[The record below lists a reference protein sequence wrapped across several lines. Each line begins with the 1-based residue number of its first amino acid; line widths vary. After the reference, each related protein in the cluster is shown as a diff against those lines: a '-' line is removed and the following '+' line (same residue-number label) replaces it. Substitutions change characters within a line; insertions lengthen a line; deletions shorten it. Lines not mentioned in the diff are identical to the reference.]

1 MRSFLRTL
9 LIAAAGALVLGAA
22 DGAPASG
29 PAVRVKGDRFEIASE
44 SGARSVFFRG
54 INLGA
59 APPGHFPGEFAITK
73 EDYRRWIRFAREL
86 HANSIRVYALH
97 PPAFYQ
103 ALLEE
108 NAAHPDSPIWLFQEV
123 WTELPDSNDFFDP
136 AFDGGFQGEIDNA
149 IDAIHGKLVLPPRPG
164 HAAGTYD
171 ADASPWLAGWILGRE
186 WEPYAVRET
195 QRHHPG
201 STQYRG
207 NYLAVDSGTAMEVW
221 LAKTCER
228 AVAYEVERYGLA
240 HAVSFVN
247 WPTLDPMRHPTETEP
262 GGGEME
268 HDEDAYSVDPSRIR
282 TVREPGTKSRFL
294 GYFATYHVYPY
305 YPDFMNLDPVYAAY
319 KDRHGACSYAGY
331 LADLK
336 AHTKGLPLLLG
347 EFGVPSS
354 RGIAHQ
360 QPQGINHGG
369 FSEDEQGDRDVRL
382 LEDIEDAG
390 CSGALL
396 FSLFDEW
403 FKVNWLVRKLEAPAD
418 RDPFWHN
425 LLDPEEN
432 YGLISFDPPSR
443 IRIDGKVDDWA
454 GIAPYAKAAEAKAV
468 DAKAAGGAGAKSTG
482 GAGAKDGP
490 SASGPPML
498 KALYVTSDQSRLYL
512 RIDYNPESWG
522 FVPGRAGELKRGG
535 TAPPAPG
542 GGIRAFGVS
551 LDVLDPKRGDTRLPA
566 PLQATWSRGAEFVLV
581 VEPPLGESRVFAG
594 SHPGG
599 RAALFI
605 DRSMNYSL
613 YSKFLSGKTFEWNT
627 TPFHPVANHDGLYTP
642 LLIETNRDRVGRD
655 GTRYPALHLNWGRL
669 ERGTE
674 PDVAPGRTW
683 SEADSGRAYDP
694 HAEWQ
699 VDPEAGVIEVAIP
712 WGLLNVGDPSTH
724 AVVDD
729 KGGTRE
735 TETTRTSG
743 IGLLAWATTAPGFVA
758 DSTGP
763 SVPGSPAAPLSQC
776 AFLGPPGTRQLAA
789 AKGLKLT
796 QIVAPDSAVY
806 LWNGWNAPITKEHV
820 KRSAG
825 RVRQAF
831 EGMEAREQSARP
843 DRDGG
848 NR

>member
-1 MRSFLRTL
+1 MKIYARPLRTLFSTPSKTTAPPSVRSFLRTL
-9 LIAAAGALVLGAA
+9 LIAAAGAVLLGAA
-22 DGAPASG
+22 GGAPVG
-29 PAVRVKGDRFEIASE
+29 PVVRVKGDRFNIETA
-44 SGARSVFFRG
+44 SGAKPVFFRG

-86 HANSIRVYALH
+86 HANAIRVYALH
-97 PPAFYQ
+97 PPTFYQ
-103 ALLEE
+103 ALSEE
-108 NAAHPDSPIWLFQEV
+108 NAAHPESPVWLFQEV

-136 AFDGGFQGEIDNA
+136 AFDAGFQGEIRTA

-164 HAAGTYD
+164 HASGTYD
-171 ADASPWLAGWILGRE
+171 IDASPWLAGWILGRE

-195 QRHHPG
+195 QRRHPG
-201 STQYRG
+201 DTKFRG
-207 NYLAVDSGTAMEVW
+207 AYFAVDSGTAMEIW

-228 AVAYEVERYGLA
+228 AAAYEANRYGLA
-240 HAVSFVN
+240 HALSFVN

-282 TVREPGTKSRFL
+282 PVREPGVRSGFL

-305 YPDFMNLDPVYAAY
+305 YPDFMNLDPGYASFR
-319 KDRHGACSYAGY
+319 DRHGACSYAGY
-331 LADLK
+331 LADLR
-336 AHTKGLPLLLG
+336 AHTKGLPLVLG

-382 LEDIEDAG
+382 VEDIADAG

-396 FSLFDEW
+396 FALYDEW
-403 FKVNWLVRKLEAPAD
+403 FKVNWLVRKIDVPPD

-432 YGLISFDPPSR
+432 YGLISFDPPSK
-443 IRIDGKVDDWA
+443 IRIDGNVNDWT
-454 GIAPYAKAAEAKAV
+454 GIAPYAKATDE
-468 DAKAAGGAGAKSTG
+468 GGK
-482 GAGAKDGP
+482 P
-490 SASGPPML
+490 SPL
-498 KALYVTSDQSRLYL
+498 RALYVASDQERFYL
-512 RIDYNPESWG
+512 RIDYAPD
-522 FVPGRAGELKRGG
+522 AGSIAPPRDGEHKSGG
-535 TAPPAPG
+535 TAPPIPSG
-542 GGIRAFGVS
+542 VRALGVS
-551 LDVLDPKRGDTRLPA
+551 LDILDPKRGDTRLPA
-566 PLQATWSRGAEFVLV
+566 PIQATWSRGAEYVLL
-581 VEPPLGESRVFAG
+581 VEPPLAGDAGAGVFQGGAQA
-594 SHPGG
+594 G

-605 DRSMNYSL
+605 DRAMNYSL

-627 TPFHPVANHDGLYTP
+627 APFHPVTNRDGLYTP
-642 LLIETNRDRVGRD
+642 LLIETNRERVGHE
-655 GTRYPALHLNWGRL
+655 GTRYPAQHLNWGRL

-674 PDVAPGRTW
+674 PPVAALAGW
-683 SEADSGRAYDP
+683 SDGDSGRAYDP

-699 VDPEAGVIEVAIP
+699 ADPVQGVIEVAIP

-729 KGGTRE
+729 KGGSRE

-763 SVPGSPAAPLSQC
+763 SLPKAAPAPLAQC
-776 AFLGPPGTRQLAA
+776 AFLGPLGTKQLAVN
-789 AKGLKLT
+789 KGLKLT

-825 RVRQAF
+825 RVRQAY
-831 EGMEAREQSARP
+831 EGMEARESSSRT

-848 NR
+848 KR

>member
-1 MRSFLRTL
+1 VRSFLRTL

-22 DGAPASG
+22 GGAPASG
-29 PAVRVKGDRFEIASE
+29 PAVRVKGDRFEIASG

-103 ALLEE
+103 ALVEE
-108 NAAHPDSPIWLFQEV
+108 NAAHPDSPVWLFQEV

-136 AFDGGFQGEIDNA
+136 AFDGGFQGEIHNA
-149 IDAIHGKLVLPPRPG
+149 IDAIHGKLLLPPRPG
-164 HAAGTYD
+164 HASGAYD

-195 QRHHPG
+195 QRRHLG

-207 NYLAVDSGTAMEVW
+207 NYFAVDSGTAMEVW

-282 TVREPGTKSRFL
+282 AVREPGTNSGFL

-305 YPDFMNLDPVYAAY
+305 YPDFMNLDPGYAAY

-454 GIAPYAKAAEAKAV
+454 GIAPYAMAA
-468 DAKAAGGAGAKSTG
+468 DAKAAGGAGAKG
-482 GAGAKDGP
+482 GP
-490 SASGPPML
+490 SASGPQML

-512 RIDYNPESWG
+512 RIDYNPESRSQA
-522 FVPGRAGELKRGG
+522 PGRTGGQKPGG
-535 TAPPAPG
+535 TSPPAPG
-542 GGIRAFGVS
+542 GGVRAIGVS
-551 LDVLDPKRGDTRLPA
+551 LDVLDPKRGDTRLPP

-581 VEPPLGESRVFAG
+581 VEPPRPDASAIFEGSRTA
-594 SHPGG
+594 G

-613 YSKFLSGKTFEWNT
+613 YSKFLSGKTLEWNT
-627 TPFHPVANHDGLYTP
+627 TPFHPVANRDGLYAP

-674 PDVAPGRTW
+674 PEVAPGRTW

-699 VDPEAGVIEVAIP
+699 VDAVAGVIEIAIP
-712 WGLLNVGDPSTH
+712 WGLLNVGDPSTR

-735 TETTRTSG
+735 TETSRTSG
-743 IGLLAWATTAPGFVA
+743 IGLLAWATAAPGFVA

-763 SVPGSPAAPLSQC
+763 ALANAPAAPLSQC
-776 AFLGPPGTRQLAA
+776 AFLGPPGTRQLVVS
-789 AKGLKLT
+789 KGLKLT

-806 LWNGWNAPITKEHV
+806 LWNGWNSPITKEHV

-831 EGMEAREQSARP
+831 EGMEAREQSTRP
-843 DRDGG
+843 DRNGG